1 MSKRKTDSE
10 RLRDA
15 LEITKARNEENTA
28 LRKRIRELQTRTDKD
43 LREGFE
49 FLRAQIATYD
59 QLIKSAG
66 ERTKKRRVRSWATPT
81 TTLSRR

>member
-66 ERTKKRRVRSWATPT
+66 ERTKKRRVRSWATRT